1 MAEQTKQYYP
11 GSATLEETARACK
24 DEVIAGRPKKL
35 ISVEGIVHDKENGT
49 KENLNEATFEALGSP
64 RDRLT
69 MLNDFVF
76 VDVSTPAGAAN
87 AAAASAG
94 RTNIGGPGAEFNIWI
109 KDKNET
115 TAVQILG
122 KNT

>member
-1 MAEQTKQYYP
+1 MGEQTKEHYP
-11 GSATLEETARACK
+11 GSATLEETARACR

-35 ISVEGIVHDKENGT
+35 ISVEGIVHDKEDGT
-49 KENLNEATFEALGSP
+49 EENVNEATFETLGSP

-69 MLNDFVF
+69 MLNDFVI

-94 RTNIGGPGAEFNIWI
+94 RTNIGGPAAQFNIWVN
-109 KDKNET
+109 DKQT
-115 TAVQILG
+115 PVQILG
-122 KNT
+122 KHT